1 MGFDINSLISSAFN
15 LKELDLLKSSN
26 IDLDGFIKDYK
37 SLLDD
42 GIDSIKFVDDLK
54 KLNDLGLDVKSLS
67 DLDKVKNL
75 DANKLLTNS
84 IDIKSLQKNLSKLQN
99 NGINISSF
107 KDQVSKIKVSGLDI
121 NKFTN
126 LASTFDIKSLTGGLT
141 SQFGNV
147 LGGLSG
153 QANNVLGGLTGQ
165 LGGLVG
171 QGTNILGGLADQGKN
186 ILGGLTGQ
194 LGGLAAQGKNI
205 LGGLTGKGLLTGS
218 LTNKLPLDALKSSQL
233 SLTTNTNIVSV
244 PKTVALKVLVPSQ
257 YLDVYVLSKWGG
269 EPALVTTKESKQ
281 MVWYDKDFDRP
292 DFVPSN
298 LTNPSKTNDDGNG
311 DFGINIHLGYPGGK
325 KVGNWSEDGS
335 QCFSTSDELKDF
347 FDLCDKHVTLNGNKF
362 TYTLVIKDDWEQASK
377 NAQANKLI
385 SREPTP
391 PQLVPREVEIIS
403 TSQST
408 SLNNEII
415 SPDSKVEGDVKT
427 NDIKTDDKKST
438 DKETTKSNITKP
450 TFFPSISDVIAF
462 QIWSNKN
469 KNSLAVDGKWT
480 EETNNVWVKISSTYK
495 KSLTIFGTTK
505 YINDSDL
512 RMIHARLSPYGSAT
526 PLSDGTYMY
535 QASFTQSKL
544 SVQLDYSLQYIVNFY
559 NNARFIILDNSSKL
573 VIAKGSYSNGGRTLI
588 VTEGRNAKKTFKED
602 NAWNA
607 IRKIAYN

>member
-84 IDIKSLQKNLSKLQN
+84 IDVKSLQKNLSKLQN

-126 LASTFDIKSLTGGLT
+126 LASTFDIKNLTGGLT

-165 LGGLVG
+165 LGGLAG
-171 QGTNILGGLADQGKN
+171 QGKN
-186 ILGGLTGQ
+186 L
-194 LGGLAAQGKNI
+194 

-218 LTNKLPLDALKSSQL
+218 LTNKLPVDALKSSQL

-269 EPALVTTKESKQ
+269 ESALVTTKESKQ

-298 LTNPSKTNDDGNG
+298 LTNPAKTNDDGTG

-347 FDLCDKHVTLNGNKF
+347 FDLCDKHVALNGNKF
-362 TYTLVIKDDWEQASK
+362 TYTLVTKDDWEQASK

-385 SREPTP
+385 SPEPTP
-391 PQLVPREVEIIS
+391 SPQLGPREVEIIS

-408 SLNNEII
+408 SLDTEIT

-427 NDIKTDDKKST
+427 NDIKPDDKKST

-450 TFFPSISDVIAF
+450 SFFPSISDVIAF

-512 RMIHARLSPYGSAT
+512 RMVHARLSPYGSAT
-526 PLSDGTYMY
+526 PLADGTYTY

-544 SVQLDYSLQYIVNFY
+544 SVQLDYSLQYIVTFY
-559 NNARFIILDNSSKL
+559 NNARFIILDNLSKL

-607 IRKIAYN
+607 IRKVAYTN

>member
-75 DANKLLTNS
+75 DANKILTNS
-84 IDIKSLQKNLSKLQN
+84 IDVKSLQKNLSKLQN

-165 LGGLVG
+165 LGGLAG
-171 QGTNILGGLADQGKN
+171 
-186 ILGGLTGQ
+186 
-194 LGGLAAQGKNI
+194 QGKNI

-218 LTNKLPLDALKSSQL
+218 LTNKLPVDALKSSQL

-269 EPALVTTKESKQ
+269 ESALVTTKESKQ

-298 LTNPSKTNDDGNG
+298 LTNPAKTNDDGTG

-347 FDLCDKHVTLNGNKF
+347 FDLCDKHVALNGNKF
-362 TYTLVIKDDWEQASK
+362 TYTLVTKDDWEQASK

-385 SREPTP
+385 SPEPTP
-391 PQLVPREVEIIS
+391 SPQLGPREVEIIS

-408 SLNNEII
+408 SLDTEIT

-427 NDIKTDDKKST
+427 NDIKPDDKKST

-450 TFFPSISDVIAF
+450 SFFPSISDVIAF

-512 RMIHARLSPYGSAT
+512 RMVHARLSPYGSAT
-526 PLSDGTYMY
+526 PLADGTYTY

-544 SVQLDYSLQYIVNFY
+544 SVQLDYSLQYIVTFY
-559 NNARFIILDNSSKL
+559 NNARFIILDNLSKL

-607 IRKIAYN
+607 IRKVAYTN

>member
-84 IDIKSLQKNLSKLQN
+84 IDVKSLQKNLSKLQN
-99 NGINISSF
+99 NGINIGNF

-126 LASTFDIKSLTGGLT
+126 LASTFDIKNLTGGLT

-147 LGGLSG
+147 LGGLAG
-153 QANNVLGGLTGQ
+153 
-165 LGGLVG
+165 
-171 QGTNILGGLADQGKN
+171 
-186 ILGGLTGQ
+186 
-194 LGGLAAQGKNI
+194 QGKNI

-218 LTNKLPLDALKSSQL
+218 LTNKLPVDALKSSQL

-269 EPALVTTKESKQ
+269 ESALVTTKESKQ

-298 LTNPSKTNDDGNG
+298 LTNPAKTNDDGTG

-347 FDLCDKHVTLNGNKF
+347 FDLCDKHVALNGNKF
-362 TYTLVIKDDWEQASK
+362 TYTLVTKDDWEQASK

-385 SREPTP
+385 SPEPTLS
-391 PQLVPREVEIIS
+391 PQLAPREVEIIS

-408 SLNNEII
+408 SLNNEITR
-415 SPDSKVEGDVKT
+415 PDSKVEGDVKT
-427 NDIKTDDKKST
+427 NDVKPDDKKST

-450 TFFPSISDVIAF
+450 SFFPSISDVIAF

-480 EETNNVWVKISSTYK
+480 EETNNVWIKMSSTYK

-512 RMIHARLSPYGSAT
+512 RMVHARLSPYGSAT
-526 PLSDGTYMY
+526 PLSDGTYTY

-544 SVQLDYSLQYIVNFY
+544 SVQLDYSLQYIVTFY
-559 NNARFIILDNSSKL
+559 NNARFIILDNLSKL

-607 IRKIAYN
+607 IRKVAYTN